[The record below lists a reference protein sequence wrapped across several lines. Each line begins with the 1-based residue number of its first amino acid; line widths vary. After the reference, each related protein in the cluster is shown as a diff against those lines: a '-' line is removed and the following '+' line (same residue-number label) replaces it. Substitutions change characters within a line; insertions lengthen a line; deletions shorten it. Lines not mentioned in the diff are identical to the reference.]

1 MAKQSAALG
10 IMEWEKAMDEEELLS
25 LEGPDFDSRINK
37 EWGKVKTVTLAVYM
51 RAGKILRCLKKRHEN
66 NFTRYIKDELDISK
80 SQAYNYMNAIKC
92 YEELVENFKNI
103 DVKKAISNLS
113 LSAFLTLRKVH
124 GIVKELVL
132 QDLLSPGEYPR
143 GISKSQIEQYQNE
156 YYASQ
161 SNLIPQGLK
170 EVIKTHDVKPK
181 IGKLVEHME
190 QMDPGEIE
198 SIQVALNQAKHSPDL
213 HKKVKEITQSAK
225 DVKGI
230 TDFLYVVN
238 NTYEGQPQDSTEN
251 DDSDNEDNNAQEV
264 KPFINT
270 KNLTDESLR
279 LEITGAIASAV
290 RAQEKMVGLFR
301 KALEARKTLQL
312 RYELLFAETGSSNPE
327 TQKLAGIL
335 EEYTRNVFDIPGI
348 KGESGARIQIYED
361 NPFNA

>member
-1 MAKQSAALG
+1 MTKQNAALG
-10 IMEWEKAMDEEELLS
+10 IVTGNWEELNEQNLMNLS
-25 LEGPDFDSRINK
+25 DTEFYLETRK
-37 EWGKVKTVTLAVYM
+37 QWGKVRTVTLAVYM
-51 RAGKILRCLKKRHEN
+51 QAGKILRCLQEKCD
-66 NFTRYIKDELDISK
+66 NFTKYIRDELDISK

-92 YEELVENFKNI
+92 YEELVETFKNI

-124 GIVKELVL
+124 NIVKELVL

-161 SNLIPQGLK
+161 SNLIPQELK
-170 EVIKTHDVKPK
+170 EVIETHAVKPK

-198 SIQVALNQAKHSPDL
+198 SIQVALNQAKYSPDL
-213 HKKVKEITQSAK
+213 HKEVKEITQSAK

-238 NTYEGQPQDSTEN
+238 NTYEETPQDSTEN
-251 DDSDNEDNNAQEV
+251 EDNNAQKV

-279 LEITGAIASAV
+279 LNITGAIASAV
-290 RAQEKMVGLFR
+290 RAQEKMVDLFR
-301 KALEARKTLQL
+301 KALEARKTLQQ
-312 RYELLFAETGSSNPE
+312 RYDILFTETGASNPE
-327 TQKLAGIL
+327 TQKLASIL

-361 NPFNA
+361 NLFIS